1 MGSPL
6 GPVLANIIMTELEE
20 KIIKTFVDDGTIK
33 FYGRYLDDTLLVIK
47 PKDIGRIHQALKQT

>member
-1 MGSPL
+1 
-6 GPVLANIIMTELEE
+6 MTELEE

-47 PKDIGRIHQALKQT
+47 PKDIGRIHQALKQTQQKPPFYR